1 MAKESIQV
9 EIFGT
14 EYTLK
19 SDADVEHVRQ
29 IAQMVDEKMRRL
41 AENSTVKSPAK
52 LAVLTALNIAD
63 ELQQFK
69 SKYNHI
75 VENVNIK
82 SRELSERIDHYIS
95 QYRQYRD

>member
-1 MAKESIQV
+1 MAKESVQV

-19 SDADVEHVRQ
+19 SDADVEHVKQ
-29 IAQMVDEKMRRL
+29 IARMVDDKMRRL
-41 AENSTVKSPAK
+41 AEDSTVKSPSK

-63 ELQQFK
+63 ELHQFK
-69 SKYNHI
+69 TKYNHI

-82 SRELSERIDHYIS
+82 SKELSERIDHYID
-95 QYRQYRD
+95 QYKQFRD

>member
-1 MAKESIQV
+1 MGQESIPV

-19 SDADVEHVRQ
+19 SDADIEHIQQ
-29 IAQMVDEKMRRL
+29 IAKMVDEKMRRL

-63 ELQQFK
+63 ELHQFK
-69 SKYNHI
+69 DKYHSLIHNINVKSKEI
-75 VENVNIK
+75 
-82 SRELSERIDHYIS
+82 SERVDYYVNS
-95 QYRQYRD
+95 VTNSNS

>member
-1 MAKESIQV
+1 MGKESIPV

-19 SDADVEHVRQ
+19 SDADIEHIRQ
-29 IAQMVDEKMRRL
+29 IAKMVDEKMRRL

-63 ELQQFK
+63 ELHQFK
-69 SKYNHI
+69 KKYQGVIDNINVKSKEI
-75 VENVNIK
+75 
-82 SRELSERIDHYIS
+82 SERVDYYVNS
-95 QYRQYRD
+95 LTNSNS